1 MTNEIHAQV
10 DKIATEVVAKE
21 AARIDRDGVFPEAAI
36 AALAQAGALGL
47 VSAGGGGGLR
57 DAVRVVE
64 RLAREC
70 ASTAM
75 VM

>member
-47 VSAGGGGGLR
+47 VSAGGLR